1 MTSVLLQL
9 HGEWLA
15 WAAIGIWPIIGG
27 WALGLRLG
35 PHTDTPTFWRA
46 VVVGHVL
53 LGAQILLGL
62 VLLVLHTLGLAGLPG
77 DGSLFDFTWH
87 LLYGLAFPLVVLIV
101 GHRLAARGTRDP
113 HTVFAVV
120 GLVNFGLVTR
130 AWQVGMPGM

>member
-1 MTSVLLQL
+1 MTSLVLAL

-27 WALGLRLG
+27 WSLALRVLG
-35 PHTDTPTFWRA
+35 YRDAPTFWRS

-53 LGAQILLGL
+53 LGLQILLGL

-87 LLYGLAFPLVVLIV
+87 LLYGMAFPLIVLIV
-101 GHRLAARGTRDP
+101 GHRLAARGVRHP

-120 GLVNFGLVTR
+120 GLVNFGLMAR
-130 AWQVGMPGM
+130 AWQVGMPGF